1 MHDDEGLR
9 DRLVRAGV
17 ELVAQEGSA
26 AVSLREIARRA
37 GVSHGAPRRHFPTHV
52 GLLSAIARQGFA
64 DLTARFRAVPE
75 TGSSR
80 DRLGGLAHAYV
91 RFAQENRG
99 MYELMF
105 RHDLLRSDHLGLRET
120 SLPLFETLAALLIS
134 VWNDGTAPAANRSV
148 AITPAADWARSPQR
162 VVMNG
167 SSADG
172 ADPNVDGIRG
182 SAPSAGGV
190 SDAGGSG
197 SAAEGELRPDA
208 ATAVAV
214 GELRAG
220 AELRACAATV
230 ADEPRA
236 GSEMRPDAAMAGG
249 RDLRAGAAVAA
260 GRELRAGA
268 AVAAGRDLRPD
279 GGMAAGRELRA
290 GAAVAAGRELRV
302 GAAMAVGSEL
312 RADAATAAGV
322 LWANLHGIVQLWL
335 WGSLPLATG
344 QTDIAVLV
352 DAALDAHVGGAP

>member
-64 DLTARFRAVPE
+64 DLTARLRAVPE
-75 TGSSR
+75 TGSPR

-91 RFAQENRG
+91 GFAQENRG

-134 VWNDGTAPAANRSV
+134 VWNDGTASAANRSV
-148 AITPAADWARSPQR
+148 AITPAAGWVRSPQR
-162 VVMNG
+162 VVANG

-172 ADPNVDGIRG
+172 ADPNADGTRG

-197 SAAEGELRPDA
+197 SAAEGELRPA
-208 ATAVAV
+208 SATAAV

-220 AELRACAATV
+220 GELRACAATVASELRAGGELRACAATV
-230 ADEPRA
+230 ADELRA
-236 GSEMRPDAAMAGG
+236 GGEMRPDAA
-249 RDLRAGAAVAA
+249 
-260 GRELRAGA
+260 
-268 AVAAGRDLRPD
+268 
-279 GGMAAGRELRA
+279 MAAGRELRA
-290 GAAVAAGRELRV
+290 GAAVAAGRELRA
-302 GAAMAVGSEL
+302 G
-312 RADAATAAGV
+312 AATAAGV